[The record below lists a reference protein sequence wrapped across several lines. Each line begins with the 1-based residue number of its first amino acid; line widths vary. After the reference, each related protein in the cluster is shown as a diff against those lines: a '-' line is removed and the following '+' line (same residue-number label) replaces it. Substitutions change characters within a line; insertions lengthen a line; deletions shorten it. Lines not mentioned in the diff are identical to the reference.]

1 MSDFHPECG
10 ISSELSGLRIL
21 FFFQIVCC
29 LLLAFPQN
37 SYHRPT
43 YKIAHFFASIS
54 THDHPCH
61 HCLQAHHLF
70 WCEDQVVHLF
80 FASFLLCFPHDP
92 CAFYVHLYQFHG
104 FHQGIFVYSAVLFS
118 ALANGWICFKSYE
131 KIINYFQ
138 QLTIDQTNLCK
149 AKLLNI
155 SNNLTKKVLIIT
167 FLQLPPLIVA
177 DKRWSHKD
185 AVIVKPGSDIPPIY
199 LHHNC
204 LYYLGY
210 CSIIRQD
217 KPPATRK
224 ITAPFCHHACNVK
237 FK

>member
-21 FFFQIVCC
+21 FFFKIGCC

-61 HCLQAHHLF
+61 HCLLAHHLF

-104 FHQGIFVYSAVLFS
+104 FHQEIFVYSAVLFS

-217 KPPATRK
+217 KPLATRK

>member
-1 MSDFHPECG
+1 M
-10 ISSELSGLRIL
+10 
-21 FFFQIVCC
+21 
-29 LLLAFPQN
+29 
-37 SYHRPT
+37 
-43 YKIAHFFASIS
+43 
-54 THDHPCH
+54 
-61 HCLQAHHLF
+61 
-70 WCEDQVVHLF
+70 
-80 FASFLLCFPHDP
+80 
-92 CAFYVHLYQFHG
+92 HLYHFHG
-104 FHQGIFVYSAVLFS
+104 FHQEIFVYSAVLFS
-118 ALANGWICFKSYE
+118 APENGWICFKSYD
-131 KIINYFQ
+131 KIIIYFQ
-138 QLTIDQTNLCK
+138 QLTIDQTNFCK
-149 AKLLNI
+149 AKLSNI
-155 SNNLTKKVLIIT
+155 SNYLTKKVLIIT

-224 ITAPFCHHACNVK
+224 ITATFCHHACNVK

>member
-1 MSDFHPECG
+1 MSDFCPEVG
-10 ISSELSGLRIL
+10 IVSELSGLRIL
-21 FFFQIVCC
+21 
-29 LLLAFPQN
+29 LLPNYILFTASIPSK

-43 YKIAHFFASIS
+43 YKIARSFASIS

-70 WCEDQVVHLF
+70 WCEAQVVHLF

-104 FHQGIFVYSAVLFS
+104 FHQEIFVYSTVLFS
-118 ALANGWICFKSYE
+118 APENGWICFKSYD
-131 KIINYFQ
+131 KIIIYFQ
-138 QLTIDQTNLCK
+138 QLTIDQTNFCK
-149 AKLLNI
+149 AKLSNI
-155 SNNLTKKVLIIT
+155 SNYLTKKVLIIT
-167 FLQLPPLIVA
+167 FLQLAPLTVA

-224 ITAPFCHHACNVK
+224 ITATFCHHACNVK